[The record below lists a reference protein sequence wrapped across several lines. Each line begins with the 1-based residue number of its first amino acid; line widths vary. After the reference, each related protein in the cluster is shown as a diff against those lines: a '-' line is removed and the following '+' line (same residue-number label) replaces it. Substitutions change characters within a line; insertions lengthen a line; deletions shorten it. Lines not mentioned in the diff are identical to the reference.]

1 MSRARDNAD
10 LGDSYGSLG
19 AGVTG
24 GSGLNALGTVTAGNL
39 SNSAIIYPAGHV
51 IGSSFSNSA
60 TEYTL
65 PASFPNTQ
73 QGLSVHHTCMGS
85 GSLFLVIVSMQ
96 TLLQQTA
103 DSQTGA
109 IFSKIMAHEV
119 ASENVATAV
128 SLSGNFRTM
137 RNWHTTTVNPQ
148 IGTQASMVW
157 RGTVGSIN
165 DDAGDVI
172 DFWIQSYRS
181 GANATGWMSG
191 SGIGNTI
198 TVLEIKT

>member
-1 MSRARDNAD
+1 
-10 LGDSYGSLG
+10 
-19 AGVTG
+19 
-24 GSGLNALGTVTAGNL
+24 
-39 SNSAIIYPAGHV
+39 
-51 IGSSFSNSA
+51 
-60 TEYTL
+60 
-65 PASFPNTQ
+65 
-73 QGLSVHHTCMGS
+73 
-85 GSLFLVIVSMQ
+85 MQ